1 MSKRTV
7 RLYDMVNIQL
17 NVDKKKASFIKDNIF
32 GQNRGHSLVAR
43 IAATHAGIITRN
55 NGFYLPDKMAQGAES
70 FTKPYPKP
78 VLLHHDSYQD
88 PVGRIVAAEYVNT
101 SGSLIKKDSRI
112 ADVLDPK
119 QSFINKVGLIDG
131 LLKDEILDDP
141 DYQGLGFVS
150 TIVNITDPEAIQKIS
165 DNRYLTVSIGASTDK
180 AVCSICKADWVD
192 DGPCEHRPGEMYDEK
207 KAFIIAGN
215 LMYEELSFVNSPA
228 DPFARVI
235 EVQNS
240 TGETEQFKLEYED
253 DEIIT
258 DEKAELYI
266 ITDDN
271 VATTLTDNDLKEGVR
286 SLFADMEKQKETS
299 ANEHSESTEEE
310 EEDTTYR
317 EPSSSPAG
325 TKKKKKKKKKKSD
338 DSTEE
343 ATVSEKDKD
352 TTKVDGAEHD
362 DKEVVDQ
369 EEQEISATDDQKA
382 PEDKVTDSEQ
392 EETKEETKPED
403 KVEDK
408 EEEKVEDKK
417 EDEAEEKEED
427 KAEEKVEDKKEEP
440 EDKVEDKEEIKEEV
454 SPPEPSE
461 TKKTDDEVDS
471 DIKVLESVTLDDV
484 KDTERLTAKIKEAY
498 DFMTDEQVAEA
509 IKEIQTEALR
519 DNFLAEI
526 MMVIQRVTG
535 TILDRDFDAD
545 AFYAEMEKELDEIGS
560 DAKLS
565 TAQRKK
571 LPNSAF
577 CGPNRS
583 FPVPDCA
590 HVTASRKLIG
600 DAKLAST
607 TKTKIL
613 ASISR
618 KAKALGCAD
627 KKEEVKPEV
636 KEEVKEQEVKKQELT
651 CDTFKALTEEEFKTV
666 TELVKAEAEEREIEL
681 VEAPQDSEDSEELE
695 TAKAAVAELEAQ
707 LKALRSELKDVY
719 QDCGDLED
727 AKAELLESLHK
738 ERAQRLCEMKVLTGE
753 INDQGELEKH
763 LEEEIAKGSKIL
775 LENLTNISDKVNLY
789 EVAEKLNDGM
799 ANKPEGEVED
809 PTLGNTEDDTSEE
822 DISSKIRSIYNDK
835 VVEEGQRAANRY
847 LNSLRKARLL
857 PSNFKL

>member
-7 RLYDMVNIQL
+7 RLYDMVNIEL

-55 NGFYLPDKMAQGAES
+55 NGFYLPDRMAQGAES

-78 VLLHHDSYQD
+78 VLLHHDSYTD

-101 SGSLIKKDSRI
+101 SGSLMKKDSRI
-112 ADVLDPK
+112 ADVLDPAK
-119 QSFINKVGLIDG
+119 SFISKVGLIDE
-131 LLKDEILDDP
+131 LLKDDLLSDP

-150 TIVNITDPEAIQKIS
+150 TIVNITDPEAIQKIT

-240 TGETEQFKLEYED
+240 AGETEQFKLEYED
-253 DEIIT
+253 DDIIT

-271 VATTLTDNDLKEGVR
+271 VATTLTDTDLKEGVR
-286 SLFADMEKQKETS
+286 SLFADMQKQKESDAT
-299 ANEHSESTEEE
+299 EHLESTD
-310 EEDTTYR
+310 EDA
-317 EPSSSPAG
+317 SSPAG
-325 TKKKKKKKKKKSD
+325 TKKNKN

-352 TTKVDGAEHD
+352 KTKVDGAEND
-362 DKEVVDQ
+362 DKKVVDPK
-369 EEQEISATDDQKA
+369 EQEISATDDQKA
-382 PEDKVTDSEQ
+382 PEDKVKDSEQ
-392 EETKEETKPED
+392 EEIKEETKPEE

-417 EDEAEEKEED
+417 EDEAEEKVED
-427 KAEEKVEDKKEEP
+427 KKEVEKEEKVEDKKEEP
-440 EDKVEDKEEIKEEV
+440 EDKEEIKEEV
-454 SPPEPSE
+454 SKPEPSE

-484 KDTERLTAKIKEAY
+484 KDKERLTAKIKEAY
-498 DFMTDEQVAEA
+498 DFMTDEQVEEA

-519 DNFLAEI
+519 DDFLSEL

-535 TILDRDFDAD
+535 AILDRDFDAD

-565 TAQRKK
+565 AAQRKK

-590 HVTASRKLIG
+590 HVTACRKFIG
-600 DAKLAST
+600 DAKLSST

-613 ASISR
+613 AAVSR
-618 KAKALGCAD
+618 KAKALGCVAT
-627 KKEEVKPEV
+627 KKDEAKPEV

-666 TELVKAEAEEREIEL
+666 AEFIKAEATERKIEL

-695 TAKAAVAELEAQ
+695 TAKAAVEELEAQ

-799 ANKPEGEVED
+799 SNKPEGEIED

-822 DISSKIRSIYNDK
+822 NISSKIRSIYKAK

>member
-253 DEIIT
+253 DDIIT

-461 TKKTDDEVDS
+461 TKKTDDEVDG
-471 DIKVLESVTLDDV
+471 DIKV
-484 KDTERLTAKIKEAY
+484 
-498 DFMTDEQVAEA
+498 
-509 IKEIQTEALR
+509 
-519 DNFLAEI
+519 NFLAEI